1 MSSECVP
8 EKRRCTRLRVA
19 APVVVAGK
27 DSLGRKFREE
37 TRTLSINRLGA
48 AIETSH
54 VIAPGADLLIKNQ
67 FMGITVRARAL
78 RWARG
83 EEAQL
88 SQLAVELL
96 DLKNVWGI
104 QYPPSDW
111 RQCALE
117 MGTAHHKNILRSVVE
132 IDLSEVEPSAL
143 PEEETEIAALLKSSK
158 EFSGKLEV
166 LLRDPNRAAP
176 DAIGLPACEMIE
188 AFARRLSD
196 SAQRFRSQETG
207 GADLHL

>member
-1 MSSECVP
+1 MDTECLS

-19 APVVVAGK
+19 APVIVAGK

-48 AIETSH
+48 AIETAH

-67 FMGITVRARAL
+67 FMGVTVRARAL
-78 RWARG
+78 RWTRG
-83 EEAQL
+83 EEAGL

-104 QYPPSDW
+104 QYPPADW
-111 RQCALE
+111 RPCALE
-117 MGTAHHKNILRSVVE
+117 MGTAHRRDFLRPMVE
-132 IDLSEVEPSAL
+132 IDLSEIGPCAL
-143 PEEETEIAALLKSSK
+143 PEDGTEIAALLKSSK
-158 EFSGKLEV
+158 EFSGRLEILV
-166 LLRDPNRAAP
+166 RDPNCAAS

-196 SAQRFRSQETG
+196 SAQRFRNQETG
-207 GADLHL
+207 QPDIRL